1 MSEYQYYE
9 FVAVDRPLTVTQQ
22 RELRAISTRAR
33 ITAASFVNHY
43 EWGDLKADPRKLME
57 RYFDAFLYLANWGT
71 HSITLR
77 LPIGLLDPAVAA
89 TYCVGDAASSWTT
102 SDHVLLDLTSEDEE
116 GDWEDDGEGHL
127 ASIVPAR
134 AELAAGDTRLLYL
147 AWLLCVQG
155 REVDDAERE
164 PPVPPGLASLSG
176 PLRGLAD
183 FLRLDQDLLAA
194 AAEASAPLTA
204 KAEPS
209 TAELTRW
216 VAGLPTAE
224 KDAALVRLLGG
235 EDAGLRAELLRR
247 FHGPVAGAA
256 PSPGRTV
263 GELLAAAEQ
272 RWAERQRL
280 AEERKAA
287 ARARREQAAAAAMQQ
302 RLNTLAGRQDQAWQ
316 QVSAMID
323 TKKPKE
329 YDAAVELLRDLKALA
344 ERDGGTPAFTGRLRQ
359 LRQDHARKPSL
370 LDRLDR
376 AKLG

>member
-1 MSEYQYYE
+1 VSEYQYYE
-9 FVAVDRPLTVTQQ
+9 FVAVDRPLTATQQ

-33 ITAASFVNHY
+33 ITASSFVNDY
-43 EWGDLKADPRKLME
+43 QWGDLKADPRKLME

-102 SDHVLLDLTSEDEE
+102 SDHVLLDLTSQDEE

-155 REVDDAERE
+155 QELDDDELE

-176 PLRGLAD
+176 PLRALAD
-183 FLRLDQDLLAA
+183 FLRLDEDLLAV

-204 KAEPS
+204 KVEPS

-216 VAGLPTAE
+216 VTGLPAAE

-235 EDAGLRAELLRR
+235 EDLGLRAELLRR
-247 FHGPVAGAA
+247 FHGPVAAA
-256 PSPGRTV
+256 VPSSGRTV
-263 GELLAAAEQ
+263 GELLTAAEH
-272 RWAERQRL
+272 RTAERQRL

-287 ARARREQAAAAAMQQ
+287 ERARQEQAAAAAREQ
-302 RLNTLAGRQDQAWQ
+302 RLNTLAARQDQAWER
-316 QVSAMID
+316 VSAMID

-329 YDAAVELLRDLKALA
+329 YDAAVDLLRDLKAVA
-344 ERDGGTPAFTGRLRQ
+344 ERDGGTPAFTARLRR
-359 LRQDHARKPSL
+359 LREEHARKPSL
-370 LDRLDR
+370 LDRLDL